1 MKRKNHKLHLEDILE
16 AVEKIQRY
24 TEGLTY
30 DIFLKNDMAVDAVIR
45 NLEIIGEA
53 AKNLAQDIKDKY
65 PDIPWK
71 RMIGLRNIAVHEY
84 FGVDLSIIWEVVTKN
99 LPEAKAKIVEALKD
113 LNKA

>member
-1 MKRKNHKLHLEDILE
+1 MKTKNHKLYLEDILE

-24 TEGLTY
+24 TKGLTY
-30 DIFLKNDMAVDAVIR
+30 DAFVKNEMAVDAVIR

-53 AKNLAQDIKDKY
+53 AKNLPQDIKDKY
-65 PDIPWK
+65 PDVPWK

-99 LPEAKAKIVEALKD
+99 LPETKAKIVEALKNLD
-113 LNKA
+113 KG